1 MTLLGERGRQMSWG
15 VTFSSYAVGCI
26 IGGMAAGCLLGGAG
40 QFSDVEHVASGH
52 ARLATLAI
60 ASLGAAAL
68 EARAIRGNRV
78 PALRRQVNELWLTQY
93 RGWVYGLGFGLQLGF
108 ALATIVTSMTTYATL
123 IAAFLTGSVG
133 WGALIGGVYG
143 LTRGLS
149 LLPAGR
155 VQSLERL
162 ASLNLWLDRWSKRSG
177 YIALSI
183 LMALRYSTP
192 RHI

>member
-1 MTLLGERGRQMSWG
+1 MRWG

-26 IGGMAAGCLLGGAG
+26 IGGMAVGGLLGGVG
-40 QFSDVEHVASGH
+40 QFLDVEHVASGH
-52 ARLATLAI
+52 GRLATLAM
-60 ASLGAAAL
+60 ASLGAATL
-68 EARAIRGNRV
+68 EARAIRGKRV

-149 LLPAGR
+149 LWPAGR
-155 VQSLERL
+155 VHSLERL

-177 YIALSI
+177 YIAMGV
-183 LMALRYSTP
+183 LMAAGVIAPLA
-192 RHI
+192 IFG